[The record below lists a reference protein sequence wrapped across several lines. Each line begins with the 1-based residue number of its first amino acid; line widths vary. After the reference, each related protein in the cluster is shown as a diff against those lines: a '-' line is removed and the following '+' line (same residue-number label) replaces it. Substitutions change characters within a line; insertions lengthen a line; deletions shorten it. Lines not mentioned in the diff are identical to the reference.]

1 MPTESQYKHV
11 FPLIRNHTSTRIT
24 LHVATKP
31 ARYGNT
37 FTASLYMINWRDH
50 VQIIHPTHTFIS
62 QIHLFTVIQPYPSS
76 TLSHLYTSHALH
88 TEISSH
94 VLSTCLTDLF
104 MHAIRS
110 QSPRITVQPCRQPA
124 LTDTSIQVMYRLAH
138 VLHHPHNANPIPLTI
153 VTKYHRFRHI
163 SLLPKRGYY

>member
-1 MPTESQYKHV
+1 MCNIPTKSQHKHV
-11 FPLIRNHTSTRIT
+11 FPPIGKHTSERVT

-62 QIHLFTVIQPYPSS
+62 QIHLFTVIQPYPPS
-76 TLSHLYTSHALH
+76 TLPHLYTSHALH

-94 VLSTCLTDLF
+94 DLSTCLTDLF
-104 MHAIRS
+104 MQVIRS

-124 LTDTSIQVMYRLAH
+124 PTDTSIHVLYRLTQRDT
-138 VLHHPHNANPIPLTI
+138 PLTL
-153 VTKYHRFRHI
+153 YQAPPAH
-163 SLLPKRGYY
+163 YNN

>member
-1 MPTESQYKHV
+1 MY
-11 FPLIRNHTSTRIT
+11 
-24 LHVATKP
+24 
-31 ARYGNT
+31 
-37 FTASLYMINWRDH
+37 
-50 VQIIHPTHTFIS
+50 
-62 QIHLFTVIQPYPSS
+62 LFTVIQPYPPS

-88 TEISSH
+88 TEISLH

-124 LTDTSIQVMYRLAH
+124 LTDTSIHVMYRLAH
-138 VLHHPHNANPIPLTI
+138 VLHHPHCTNPLPLTI
-153 VTKYHRFRHI
+153 IIKYHCLRHI